1 MSVNVVDG
9 MLTFQGEKAS
19 GCSGLNTLIVEVP
32 FTTKIAGL
40 VGLIVSFFPPAGVG
54 FYTLVVGFLAEDFVR
69 SLKVQAVFHP
79 EREGDSHRSRD
90 AGGQ

>member
-32 FTTKIAGL
+32 FTTKL
-40 VGLIVSFFPPAGVG
+40 LIGWVDCFFLFFPNRCG
-54 FYTLVVGFLAEDFVR
+54 FFKRWLLAFWPKI
-69 SLKVQAVFHP
+69 LFKV
-79 EREGDSHRSRD
+79 
-90 AGGQ
+90 